1 MLGRSNP
8 DVFDIDRGSNPDLGF
23 GAGRHPCA
31 GAPFARIEMRIAL
44 RRPLARLPDI
54 NLDQSRL
61 DWHFAGGM
69 MTIPGALMAS
79 FQPIDRKV

>member
-1 MLGRSNP
+1 ML
-8 DVFDIDRGSNPDLGF
+8 
-23 GAGRHPCA
+23 
-31 GAPFARIEMRIAL
+31 IAL